1 MKTAYWILLF
11 MASTLAA
18 QEIAVRGSDGGW
30 YFGDTA
36 SATIEK
42 RAVDGVTFLWRSQG
56 GAGQIRSLKAAPGGG
71 VAMLTAGPF
80 RSATIS
86 TWNDRGDRIFTGN
99 FLMNVPRMTVDRR
112 GDLLIVGDSLRV
124 MRLSAQGELLG
135 NHVVDVP
142 AISSLAGVEV
152 AADGAVFVAGGTES
166 TTLPVTPNAWLKAK
180 TGPPCVTGGRFV
192 YTCSSGWIG
201 RFDPDTLAVT
211 SLTYVAGAEA
221 NVLTG
226 LTLDAAGQ
234 PMVVGTAYPR
244 TVAQEPYPRTEGTV
258 RSTVASGTN
267 QLMTISRLSPQ
278 LDRMISSTWLSGVD
292 GATGLAVELDEEGR
306 VLLRGQT
313 ASPNFPA
320 TEGWATVCG
329 PRRGTQSSYLWDFA
343 LRLSPGM
350 DRVEGVGHYG
360 RTRALAF
367 VDWDSRVA
375 CVFNGGSYV
384 MSREVATGQIVTL
397 IGGPFTEEDVV
408 TLDGAEAPIL
418 YRSSTQI
425 NLVLPRSAGVGTDK
439 VLRLSGREVRRL
451 MVEAARPEWIWDVR
465 PDGTLANRGNF
476 QINARRRDGSLNSD
490 ENGFEPGEEVRAYA
504 TGIDLRLP
512 LQVFAGFY
520 DVPVTGV
527 QAEYVPGTFEGVVE
541 IRFPAQGLGLGVAV
555 LGLRNGEAF
564 AGSNPG
570 FVWLVP

>member
-1 MKTAYWILLF
+1 MTFLV
-11 MASTLAA
+11 ASTMAA
-18 QEIAVRGSDGGW
+18 QEIAVRGSDGSW

-36 SATIEK
+36 SATVEK
-42 RAVDGVTFLWRSQG
+42 RAFDGVTVLWRSQG
-56 GAGQIRSLKAAPGGG
+56 GAGQIRSLKATPGGG

-80 RSATIS
+80 RSATIT
-86 TWNDRGDRIFTGN
+86 TWSERGERIFGGN
-99 FLMNVPRMTVDRR
+99 FLMNVPRMTVDRK
-112 GDLLIVGDSLRV
+112 GNILIVGDSLRL
-124 MRLSAQGELLG
+124 MRLSSQGELLG

-152 AADGAVFVAGGTES
+152 AADDAVFVAGGTES
-166 TTLPVTPNAWLKAK
+166 TTLPVTPNAWLQAK
-180 TGPPCVTGGRFV
+180 PGPPCVTGGKIV

-201 RFDPDTLAVT
+201 RFDPETFAVT

-226 LTLDAAGQ
+226 LAIDEAGQ
-234 PMVVGTAYPR
+234 PIVVGTAYPR
-244 TVAQEPYPRTEGTV
+244 TGAPEPYPQTAGSV
-258 RSTVASGTN
+258 SSAAASGTN
-267 QLMTISRLSPQ
+267 PLMTISRLSAQ
-278 LDRMISSTWLSGVD
+278 LDRMISSTWLAGSD

-320 TEGWATVCG
+320 TAGWATVCG
-329 PRRGTQSSYLWDFA
+329 PRRGTQSSYVWDFA
-343 LRLSPGM
+343 LRLSSGM

-360 RTRALAF
+360 RTSALAF

-375 CVFNGGSYV
+375 CVFNGGSYA
-384 MSREVATGQIVTL
+384 MSREVATGQIATL
-397 IGGPFTEEDVV
+397 IGGPFTEDDVV
-408 TLDGAEAPIL
+408 TLDQVEAPIL
-418 YRSSTQI
+418 FRSATQI
-425 NLVLPRSAGVGTDK
+425 NFVLPRSAGVGSDK

-451 MVEAARPEWIWDVR
+451 IVEPTRPEWIWDVR

-490 ENGFEPGEEVRAYA
+490 ENGFQPDEEVRAYA

-512 LQVFAGFY
+512 LQVSTGFY

-527 QAEYVPGTFEGVVE
+527 EAEYVPGTFDSVVE
-541 IRFPAQGLGLGVAV
+541 IRFPARGLGLGVTI
-555 LGLRNGEAF
+555 LGLRNGEAL